1 MAGRPSHGPGPFI
14 FYRSLKTKDLT
25 FDIDVPLEHG
35 ILDTLE

>member
-1 MAGRPSHGPGPFI
+1 MGLGLSF
-14 FYRSLKTKDLT
+14 FYRPLKTKDLT